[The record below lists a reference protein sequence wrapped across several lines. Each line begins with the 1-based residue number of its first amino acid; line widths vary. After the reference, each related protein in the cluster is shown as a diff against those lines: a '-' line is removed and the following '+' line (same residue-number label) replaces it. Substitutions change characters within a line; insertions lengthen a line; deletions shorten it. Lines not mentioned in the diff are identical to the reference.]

1 MLGNHKILHRF
12 YNLYSSYLKQF
23 SCDYPAGTHCWL
35 NIDSTLIQHH
45 DVESTLSQCWI
56 NNVYLLW
63 HDNTFER
70 TICLSKF
77 FLILRYM
84 YFVRSAFNV
93 GFFKLKGKSG
103 ILVDDFRFRT
113 HKITKATVLWRHA
126 KKGCGN
132 IKSIFVENLAIIMD
146 LMMRERFSLRR
157 KLRSD

>member
-1 MLGNHKILHRF
+1 
-12 YNLYSSYLKQF
+12 
-23 SCDYPAGTHCWL
+23 
-35 NIDSTLIQHH
+35 
-45 DVESTLSQCWI
+45 
-56 NNVYLLW
+56 
-63 HDNTFER
+63 
-70 TICLSKF
+70 
-77 FLILRYM
+77 M

-113 HKITKATVLWRHA
+113 DKITKATVLWRHA

-132 IKSIFVENLAIIMD
+132 IKSFFVENLAIIMD